1 VQPSGL
7 ADRTVPVLVA
17 KGQDDQT
24 LAVIFGAACHNTT
37 LTGQN
42 LLVSGD
48 YAGVAQEEIEK
59 ELSGAQAMFMLG
71 CGGDANPYPRGTMEM
86 AEEHGAA
93 LAREVLRV
101 TTTELKPLR
110 GPLRTEFDRVDL
122 PLQKIASRTEAEKL
136 AESSNAFH
144 RDVGKAALKKFE
156 AGETLSAHYTAPLA
170 LWQFGQD
177 LTLVAISGETVVD
190 YVKLVETAI
199 GPLDLW
205 VAGYSN
211 DVFGYLPS
219 AKVLSEGGYETRGL
233 IRGGVGLFAPQAQ
246 DVIAQKIEVMA
257 REAGRTV
264 P

>member
-1 VQPSGL
+1 
-7 ADRTVPVLVA
+7 VLVV
-17 KGQDDQT
+17 KGDKDET

-48 YAGVAQEEIEK
+48 YAGVAQAAIEK
-59 ELSGAQAMFMLG
+59 ELNGAQAMFVLG

-86 AEEHGAA
+86 AKEHGAA
-93 LAREVLRV
+93 LAREVVRV
-101 TTTELKPLR
+101 TATQLKPIR
-110 GPLRTEFDRVDL
+110 GPLQTTFGHVDL
-122 PLQKIASRTEAEKL
+122 PLQKIATREEAEKL
-136 AESSNAFH
+136 AASTNAYH
-144 RDVGKAALKKFE
+144 RDVGKAALAKFE
-156 AGETLSAHYTAPLA
+156 AGETLAPHYTAPLA

-177 LTLVAISGETVVD
+177 LTLVGISGETVVD
-190 YVKLVETAI
+190 YVKLVEKTI

-205 VAGYSN
+205 VAGYAN

-219 AKVLSEGGYETRGL
+219 AQVLSEGGYETRGL

-246 DVIAQKIEVMA
+246 DAIAKKIEAMA
-257 REAGRTV
+257 RDVGRTL